1 MTLLTIKEVVVM
13 EKIII
18 EGELP
23 TLNEIIDLS
32 KTHWAKYREVKR
44 INTNLV
50 AFIANRLPKFKA
62 IKLDITY
69 YRKDRRTDPDNI
81 AASKKF
87 ILDGLV
93 KSGVIKNDGWSEVK
107 GFKESWEVDKNNPRI
122 EVTIIPVKGG

>member
-1 MTLLTIKEVVVM
+1 M

-50 AFIANRLPKFKA
+50 AFISNRLPKFEA

-81 AASKKF
+81 VASKKF

-93 KSGVIKNDGWSEVK
+93 KSGVIKNDGWGEVK
-107 GFKESWEVDKNNPRI
+107 GFKESWKVDKDNPRI